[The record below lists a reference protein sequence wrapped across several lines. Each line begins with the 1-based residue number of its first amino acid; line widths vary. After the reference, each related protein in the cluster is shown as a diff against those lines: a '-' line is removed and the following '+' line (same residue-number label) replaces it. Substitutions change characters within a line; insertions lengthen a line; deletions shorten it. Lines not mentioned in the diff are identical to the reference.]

1 MKESIRGRRY
11 FLTANVAK
19 WGFISKV
26 RSDSTFIIQLRQM
39 NDHCPPGPVL
49 QERGSYIAR
58 HNKQGTDHPHQ
69 VPEEKK
75 KKKSSV
81 FILHNLS
88 RKTTARLKRFH
99 GPPFLFIKRQ
109 NSISTSSLH
118 YLPYLVI
125 SRRHNHMYL
134 GTLKYLQSIRTTHIA
149 YLYTCTS

>member
-1 MKESIRGRRY
+1 M
-11 FLTANVAK
+11 
-19 WGFISKV
+19 
-26 RSDSTFIIQLRQM
+26 
-39 NDHCPPGPVL
+39 
-49 QERGSYIAR
+49 GSYIYAR
-58 HNKQGTDHPHQ
+58 TARSLFSSDKRTIIVRPDLFSRREGPISHATTTRALTILII
-69 VPEEKK
+69 PEEKK
-75 KKKSSV
+75 KEKSSF